1 MYNQVECTNLILR
14 YFISLMY
21 YSMLLVLGKY
31 KYSTRESLLTA
42 KDQISWPTYNNQF
55 RSAPFKLKMY
65 NFIVYKTSYINE
77 ELKFSTDP
85 CPSVWSP
92 ALNFIL

>member
-1 MYNQVECTNLILR
+1 
-14 YFISLMY
+14 
-21 YSMLLVLGKY
+21 
-31 KYSTRESLLTA
+31 
-42 KDQISWPTYNNQF
+42 
-55 RSAPFKLKMY
+55 MY

-92 ALNFIL
+92 ALNFILLGEGGACDDGEKNSVITLATE